1 MNDQITLLRDGIP
14 LGIWLLLAAIVVA
27 TIASVL
33 ATVLRS
39 GPGNERTLRITSGVL
54 GLMGLCVAG
63 YVVYK
68 TQILNE
74 VPQCVGGGG
83 GCALVERSDYSEL
96 AGIHVSIFGV
106 IGYVLILIATI
117 RKDDLARVAAFV
129 LSFFGFGFSVYLTY
143 LELYDIKAICQ
154 WCVASA
160 VLMTMLFVVNTT
172 RALSYYGLDDEAD
185 S

>member
-1 MNDQITLLRDGIP
+1 MNDQVTLLRDGIP
-14 LGIWLLLAAIVVA
+14 LGIWLLLALIAVA
-27 TIASVL
+27 TIAAVL

-39 GPGNERTLRITSGVL
+39 GPGNEKTLRFTSGILSVL
-54 GLMGLCVAG
+54 GLLVAG

-83 GCALVERSDYSEL
+83 GCTLVERSDYSEL
-96 AGIHVSIFGV
+96 AGVHVSIFGF
-106 IGYVLILIATI
+106 IGYALILAATVI
-117 RKDDLARVAAFV
+117 RDDRARVAAFV

-160 VLMTMLFVVNTT
+160 VLMTMLFVVNTI
-172 RALSYYGLDDEAD
+172 RALSYYGLDEEPD

>member
-14 LGIWLLLAAIVVA
+14 LGIYLLLAAVALA

-33 ATVLRS
+33 ATVLRT
-39 GPGNERTLRITSGVL
+39 GPGNEKTLRVTAGVL
-54 GLMGLCVAG
+54 SVMGLAVAG
-63 YVVYK
+63 YVIYK

-83 GCALVERSDYSEL
+83 GCALVEKSDYSEL
-96 AGIHVSIFGV
+96 AGVHVSIFGF
-106 IGYVLILIATI
+106 IGYALILAATI
-117 RKDDLARVAAFV
+117 WKDDLARVAAFV
-129 LSFFGFGFSVYLTY
+129 LSFFGFGFSMYLTY
-143 LELYDIKAICQ
+143 LELWDIKAICQ

-160 VLMTMLFVVNTT
+160 VLMTLLFVVNTT
-172 RALSYYGLDDEAD
+172 RALSYYGLDDESD